1 MSEGQWGP
9 PQQQPGHGGRPQ
21 QPHQPQ
27 QWDRPQPPQQWGGPG
42 PPQAP
47 GALSLVRLHIKGSA
61 FTSSP
66 VTPTVQINGHVVP
79 ASYGSNDIPVHP
91 GPTRVDM
98 SAQWMR
104 TYGQASYDAHLQP
117 GQMVEL
123 FYAAPWH
130 QFTTGSLGTTPQSRK
145 GLALMVLLVV
155 VLPLLVLLAIIFGAL
170 LSG

>member
-1 MSEGQWGP
+1 M
-9 PQQQPGHGGRPQ
+9 
-21 QPHQPQ
+21 
-27 QWDRPQPPQQWGGPG
+27 
-42 PPQAP
+42 
-47 GALSLVRLHIKGSA
+47 VRLHIKDNA
-61 FTSSP
+61 FTASP
-66 VTPTVQINGHVVP
+66 VTPTVRINGHVVP
-79 ASYGSNDIPVHP
+79 ASYGTNDIPVHP
-91 GPTRVDM
+91 GPTRVEM

-145 GLALMVLLVV
+145 GLALMVLLVFV
-155 VLPLLVLLAIIFGAL
+155 IPLALLLAVIFGAA